1 LIERLKNLSTL
12 QLWLVS
18 VSISVVAAESIVIG
32 MDLLLKGEVTFDYLL
47 TGLVTS
53 MIVSALVVG
62 SVASFVNYQK
72 DAVAGQYRAAIQAS
86 LDGFW
91 ITDTSTRILE
101 VNGAIC
107 RMLGYTREELL
118 QLGIADIEVDESPEQ
133 IAAHTR
139 EMIENGHVQFE
150 ARHRR
155 KDGVVI
161 NVEVSVLFIVGLG
174 ERLFAFV
181 RDITDRKRA
190 EVALKESEFLLRES
204 QIVAGLGSYVLDI
217 PAGRWTSSEV
227 FDKLF
232 GIDKAHDRSV
242 EGWVAL
248 VHPDDQQMMIG
259 YFTDEVLGKGL
270 PFDKS
275 YRIVRYEDGAEHWV
289 HGLGKLEFDHQQ
301 RPVRM
306 FGTIQNITERKLTE
320 DRIRTLAY
328 FDALTDLPNRR
339 LLMDRL
345 GQAINASERTRDFGA
360 LMILDLDNFKVLN
373 DTQGHDVGDRLLI
386 EVAQR
391 IVANVRQEDTVS
403 RLGGDEYVMMI
414 ERLGRDETAAA
425 SQAEMI
431 AEKVRKALTD
441 PYTLTQT
448 GQAHFSTPSI
458 GVTLFRGQELSID
471 VMLKQADMALYQAK
485 GAGRNTIR
493 FFNPAMQAAIESRS
507 AMEISL
513 RNGLER
519 GEFRLYYQPQINQAG
534 QTTGAEALLRWFQ
547 PDQANVSPAQFIPLA
562 EDTGLIIPIGNW
574 VMQTACAQLQAWSSD
589 PRTSTLQIAINV
601 SARQFRQAD
610 FVEQVF
616 DALRNSGANPAM
628 LKLELTESVVLNNID
643 EVIARMGQI
652 KALGVASSL
661 DDFGTGFS
669 SLSYLKR
676 LPLDQLKIDQ
686 SFVRD
691 ITSDPNDAAIVRA
704 IIAMGQSL
712 GIQVIAEGVETEA
725 QLNFLS
731 QSGCSN
737 YQGYFFSRPLPIEA
751 FEQFLRKL

>member
-1 LIERLKNLSTL
+1 M
-12 QLWLVS
+12 V
-18 VSISVVAAESIVIG
+18 G
-32 MDLLLKGEVTFDYLL
+32 MGLLLKGEVTSDYLL

-53 MIVSALVVG
+53 LLVAALVVG
-62 SVASFVNYQK
+62 IVASFIDYHRS
-72 DAVAGQYRAAIQAS
+72 AAAEQYRSAIHAS

-91 ITDTSTRILE
+91 ITDTSAGILE
-101 VNGAIC
+101 ANESIC

-118 QLGIADIEVDESPEQ
+118 RLKISDIETDESPEG

-139 EMIENGHVQFE
+139 EMMASGHVKFE
-150 ARHRR
+150 ARHRC
-155 KDGVVI
+155 KDGAI
-161 NVEVSVLFIVGLG
+161 IDVEVSVLYIAGLG

-181 RDITDRKRA
+181 RDITERKLA
-190 EVALKESEFLLRES
+190 ESALLESAFQLRES

-217 PAGRWTSSEV
+217 PTGHWKSSEM
-227 FDKLF
+227 FDDLF
-232 GIDKAHDRSV
+232 GIDQAHERSV
-242 EGWVAL
+242 QSWAAL
-248 VHPDDQQMMIG
+248 VHPDDREMMVD
-259 YFTDEVLGKGL
+259 YFTNEVLGKGL

-275 YRIVRYEDGAEHWV
+275 YRIIRYQDGAEHWV
-289 HGLGKLEFDHQQ
+289 QGLGKLEFDDQGQ
-301 RPVRM
+301 PVRM
-306 FGTIQNITERKLTE
+306 YGTIQNITERKHAE

-328 FDALTDLPNRR
+328 FDALTNLPNRR

-345 GQAINASERTRDFGA
+345 GQAINASKRTLEFGA

-414 ERLGRDETAAA
+414 ERLGRDETSAA

-431 AEKVRKALTD
+431 AEKVRKALNE
-441 PYTLTQT
+441 PYTLTRDGQT
-448 GQAHFSTPSI
+448 HYSTPSI

-485 GAGRNTIR
+485 GAGRNAIR
-493 FFNPAMQAAIESRS
+493 FFNPAMQASVESRS

-513 RNGLER
+513 RKGLEK
-519 GEFRLYYQPQINQAG
+519 GEFRLFYQPQINQAG
-534 QTTGAEALLRWFQ
+534 QMTGAEALLRWFQ

-574 VMQTACAQLQAWSSD
+574 VMQTACAQLKAWASDHRSSK
-589 PRTSTLQIAINV
+589 LQIAINV
-601 SARQFRQAD
+601 SARQFRQSD

-616 DALRNSGANPAM
+616 DALRSSGANPAL

-643 EVIARMGQI
+643 EVITRMSQI
-652 KALGVASSL
+652 KALGVSSSL

-669 SLSYLKR
+669 SLAYLKR

-725 QLNFLS
+725 QLNFLK
-731 QSGCSN
+731 QSGCTH
-737 YQGYFFSRPLPIEA
+737 YQGYFFSRPLPIEG
-751 FEQFLRKL
+751 FEQLLGRA